1 MTHIR
6 RIRSLAVLLPL
17 AAVLL
22 GGCSAASSEPASA
35 DAAECV
41 DATLP
46 NATAEELVDV
56 LRPRGDG
63 TTDSAEQNL
72 VDQFAAS
79 RPAQIERV
87 GQSTVFRNVP
97 EGGDAGYAG
106 AVCADSRWD
115 DITAGAIT
123 LSPRAERAA
132 IVSAGHGYCEAY
144 EQMLPAAVSTGS
156 WDDWA
161 GYTVALI
168 GARQSALDAAK
179 AAGRDFSAEQQALEE
194 ETRAYDAARQ
204 HICPQFRN

>member
-1 MTHIR
+1 MTHNR
-6 RIRSLAVLLPL
+6 RIRSLAVLVPL
-17 AAVLL
+17 TATLL
-22 GGCSAASSEPASA
+22 GGCSSASSEPGSA
-35 DAAECV
+35 EGAACV

-56 LRPRGDG
+56 LKPRGDG
-63 TTDSAEQNL
+63 TADSVEQNL

-87 GQSTVFRNVP
+87 QESAVFQNVP
-97 EGGDAGYAG
+97 EGGDAGFAG

-115 DITAGAIT
+115 DISAGAIS

-132 IVSAGHGYCEAY
+132 IVAAGHGYCESF

-161 GYTVALI
+161 GFTLSMI

-179 AAGRDFSAEQQALEE
+179 AAGRDSAPEQRTLDEE
-194 ETRAYDAARQ
+194 SRAYDAARQ
-204 HICPQFRN
+204 HICPQFD

>member
-17 AAVLL
+17 TAVLL
-22 GGCSAASSEPASA
+22 GGCSAASSEPGSA
-35 DAAECV
+35 DAAACV

-63 TTDSAEQNL
+63 TADSVEQNL
-72 VDQFAAS
+72 VDQFVAA

-87 GQSTVFRNVP
+87 EQSAVFKNVP
-97 EGGDAGYAG
+97 EDGDAGFAG

-123 LSPRAERAA
+123 LNPRAERGA

-144 EQMLPAAVSTGS
+144 EQMLPAAVSTDS

-204 HICPQFRN
+204 HICPQFG

>member
-6 RIRSLAVLLPL
+6 RIRSLAVLLPITVAL
-17 AAVLL
+17 V
-22 GGCSAASSEPASA
+22 GGCSSASSEPGSA
-35 DAAECV
+35 GGAACV

-63 TTDSAEQNL
+63 TADAAEQNL
-72 VDQFAAS
+72 VDQFAAT

-87 GQSTVFRNVP
+87 QASAVFRNVP
-97 EGGDAGYAG
+97 DGGDAGFAA
-106 AVCADSRWD
+106 AVCADTRWD
-115 DITAGAIT
+115 EILAGSIT

-132 IVSAGHGYCEAY
+132 IVAAGHGYCESF

-161 GYTVALI
+161 GFSTALL
-168 GARQSALDAAK
+168 GARQSALDSAK
-179 AAGRDFSAEQQALEE
+179 ASGRDFEAEQRALDE
-194 ETRAYDAARQ
+194 ETRAYAAALQ
-204 HICPQFRN
+204 HICPQFG